1 MRLSPVDSLATCN
14 VLYRLDGNVNMDW
27 HPSYIESVSMKADIL
42 STKDKI
48 LQAAAEIAMEV
59 GPVHLSLDAVARRA
73 GLSKGG
79 LLYTFPTKAKLLEAL
94 VEQHMAKFDE
104 SLRQQEAI
112 LNHGVNSVVLACIA
126 VYRAEFVCN
135 KAEPSGILAA
145 IANDPGF
152 LDPIRRY
159 NKQLLQRMR
168 ENASDPTL
176 AMMVF
181 LTIEGLRSLKLFEMD
196 LLARDEQIAAIDRLR
211 NLFEP
216 SQETI
221 A

>member
-1 MRLSPVDSLATCN
+1 MTTDT
-14 VLYRLDGNVNMDW
+14 
-27 HPSYIESVSMKADIL
+27 L

-48 LQAAAEIAMEV
+48 LQAAAEIAKEV

-94 VEQHMAKFDE
+94 VEQHVSEFDE
-104 SLRQQEAI
+104 SLRKEEAAR
-112 LNHGVNSVVLACIA
+112 NHGPNSVVLACIA

-135 KAEPSGILAA
+135 EPEPSGILVA

-152 LDPIRRY
+152 LEPIRRY

-168 ENASDPTL
+168 ENAEDPAL

-181 LTIEGLRSLKLFEMD
+181 LTIEGLRSLKLFEMNVVSKE
-196 LLARDEQIAAIDRLR
+196 EQIAAIDRLK

-216 SQETI
+216 ADPETVEV
-221 A
+221 AVPA

>member
-1 MRLSPVDSLATCN
+1 MP
-14 VLYRLDGNVNMDW
+14 
-27 HPSYIESVSMKADIL
+27 YIESVGMTSDTL

-48 LQAAAEIAMEV
+48 LQAAAEIAKEV

-94 VEQHMAKFDE
+94 VEQHVSEFDE
-104 SLRQQEAI
+104 SLRKEEAAR
-112 LNHGVNSVVLACIA
+112 NHGPNSVVLACIA
-126 VYRAEFVCN
+126 VYRAEFLCN
-135 KAEPSGILAA
+135 EPEPSGILAA

-152 LDPIRRY
+152 LEPIRRY

-168 ENASDPTL
+168 ENAEDPTL

-181 LTIEGLRSLKLFEMD
+181 LTIEGLRSLKLFEMG
-196 LLARDEQIAAIDRLR
+196 LLSKDEQIAAIDRLK

-216 SQETI
+216 ADAQT
-221 A
+221 ADVPVTA

>member
-1 MRLSPVDSLATCN
+1 MSGDT
-14 VLYRLDGNVNMDW
+14 
-27 HPSYIESVSMKADIL
+27 L
-42 STKDKI
+42 STRDRI
-48 LQAAAEIAMEV
+48 LQAAAGITKEV
-59 GPVHLSLDAVARRA
+59 GPVNLSLDAVARRA
-73 GLSKGG
+73 GISKGG

-94 VEQHMAKFDE
+94 VEQHVSEFDE
-104 SLRQQEAI
+104 SLRREEAARSF
-112 LNHGVNSVVLACIA
+112 GPNSVVLACIA

-135 KAEPSGILAA
+135 EPEPSGILAA

-152 LDPIRRY
+152 LEPIRRY

-168 ENASDPTL
+168 ENASDPML

-181 LTIEGLRSLKLFEMD
+181 LTIEGLRSLKLFEMNVVD
-196 LLARDEQIAAIDRLR
+196 RDEQIAAIDRLR

-216 SQETI
+216 ADPEPVP

>member
-1 MRLSPVDSLATCN
+1 MP
-14 VLYRLDGNVNMDW
+14 
-27 HPSYIESVSMKADIL
+27 YIESVGMTSDTL

-48 LQAAAEIAMEV
+48 LQAAAEIAKEV

-79 LLYTFPTKAKLLEAL
+79 LLYAL
-94 VEQHMAKFDE
+94 VEQHVSEFDE
-104 SLRQQEAI
+104 SLRKEEAAR
-112 LNHGVNSVVLACIA
+112 NHGPNSVVLACIA
-126 VYRAEFVCN
+126 VYRAEFLCN
-135 KAEPSGILAA
+135 EPEPSGILAA

-152 LDPIRRY
+152 LEPIRRY

-168 ENASDPTL
+168 ENAEDPTL

-181 LTIEGLRSLKLFEMD
+181 LTIEGLRSLKLFEMG
-196 LLARDEQIAAIDRLR
+196 LLSKEEQIAAIDRLK

-216 SQETI
+216 ADAQPADVPVT

>member
-1 MRLSPVDSLATCN
+1 
-14 VLYRLDGNVNMDW
+14 
-27 HPSYIESVSMKADIL
+27 MKADTL

-59 GPVHLSLDAVARRA
+59 GPVHLSLDSVARRA

-79 LLYTFPTKAKLLEAL
+79 LLYSFPTKAKLLEAL
-94 VEQHMAKFDE
+94 VEHHMAKFDE
-104 SLRQQEAI
+104 SLRQEEAV

-168 ENASDPTL
+168 ENASDPAL

-181 LTIEGLRSLKLFEMD
+181 LTIEGLRSLKLFEMN
-196 LLARDEQIAAIDRLR
+196 LLTRDEQVAAIDRLK
-211 NLFEP
+211 NLFE
-216 SQETI
+216 SQPQATAETCP
-221 A
+221 

>member
-1 MRLSPVDSLATCN
+1 MSGDT
-14 VLYRLDGNVNMDW
+14 
-27 HPSYIESVSMKADIL
+27 L
-42 STKDKI
+42 STRDKI
-48 LQAAAEIAMEV
+48 LQAAAGITKEV
-59 GPVHLSLDAVARRA
+59 GPVNLSLDAVARRA
-73 GLSKGG
+73 GISKGG

-94 VEQHMAKFDE
+94 VQQHVSEFDE
-104 SLRQQEAI
+104 SLRREEAARSF
-112 LNHGVNSVVLACIA
+112 GPNSVVLACIA

-135 KAEPSGILAA
+135 EPEPSGILAA

-152 LDPIRRY
+152 LEPIRRY

-168 ENASDPTL
+168 ENATDPML

-181 LTIEGLRSLKLFEMD
+181 LTIEGLRSLKLFEMNVVS
-196 LLARDEQIAAIDRLR
+196 RDEQIAAIDRLR

-216 SQETI
+216 ADPEPVL